1 MYIYVVLIDDSI
13 VFQCKFDVSHHHIE
27 DSVNLFFLE
36 DSVNLFI
43 PTTKKLVLPSN
54 FSEWLKKFS
63 KSLGIIKYFSL
74 FDENKNLK
82 SIQRTLNQFKLIWI
96 DLNRFESIRI
106 DSNWIELKCQF
117 NDTWSKAKLWI
128 SVTTRVTL
136 QSSKWN
142 WSLIISIYI

>member
-13 VFQCKFDVSHHHIE
+13 MFQCKFNVSHHHIE

-54 FSEWLKKFS
+54 FSEWLKKFRG
-63 KSLGIIKYFSL
+63 SLGIIKIFSL

-82 SIQRTLNQFKLIWI
+82 SIQRTLNRFKSIRI

-106 DSNWIELKCQF
+106 ELNWIELKCQF
-117 NDTWSKAKLWI
+117 NDIWSKAKLWI

-142 WSLIISIYI
+142 WTLII